1 MELYFWEQL
10 QQYWW
15 EDDMSK
21 EGIWQDSKGMKD
33 SEIVE
38 NWTKVLHTVEDA
50 MKQLNHQK
58 TALIKKKEDIV
69 NSEENK
75 NG

>member
-1 MELYFWEQL
+1 
-10 QQYWW
+10 
-15 EDDMSK
+15 MSK
-21 EGIWQDSKGMKD
+21 DGIWQDSNGMKD

>member
-1 MELYFWEQL
+1 
-10 QQYWW
+10 
-15 EDDMSK
+15 MSK

-69 NSEENK
+69 NSEETK

>member
-1 MELYFWEQL
+1 
-10 QQYWW
+10 
-15 EDDMSK
+15 MSK
-21 EGIWQDSKGMKD
+21 EGIWQDSDGMKD

-38 NWTKVLHTVEDA
+38 KWTKVLHTVEDA
-50 MKQLNHQK
+50 VEQLKYQK
-58 TALIKKKEDIV
+58 TAFMEKREDIM

>member
-1 MELYFWEQL
+1 
-10 QQYWW
+10 
-15 EDDMSK
+15 MSK
-21 EGIWQDSKGMKD
+21 DGIWQDSKGMKD

>member
-1 MELYFWEQL
+1 MPEQL
-10 QQYWW
+10 WW
-15 EDDMSK
+15 GDNVSK
-21 EGIWQDSKGMKD
+21 EGIWQDSDGMKD

-38 NWTKVLHTVEDA
+38 QWTKTLHTVEYA
-50 MKQLNHQK
+50 VEQLKHQK

-69 NSEENK
+69 NSEETK

>member
-1 MELYFWEQL
+1 
-10 QQYWW
+10 
-15 EDDMSK
+15 MSK

-33 SEIVE
+33 SEMVKK
-38 NWTKVLHTVEDA
+38 WTKVMHTVEDA

-58 TALIKKKEDIV
+58 TALIKKKENIV
-69 NSEENK
+69 NTEENK

>member
-1 MELYFWEQL
+1 
-10 QQYWW
+10 
-15 EDDMSK
+15 MSE

-33 SEIVE
+33 SEMVKK
-38 NWTKVLHTVEDA
+38 WTKVLHTVEDSIE
-50 MKQLNHQK
+50 QLKHQK
-58 TALIKKKEDIV
+58 IALMKKKEDIV

>member
-1 MELYFWEQL
+1 MNK
-10 QQYWW
+10 
-15 EDDMSK
+15 D
-21 EGIWQDSKGMKD
+21 GIWQDSKGMKD